1 MEVLNPIQRPTLYK
15 RDSSGKI
22 RTWFATTAGAIYTIT
37 SGTQGGKSTTSK
49 PTICEPKN
57 VGRSNETTA
66 DEQCQAEVEALY
78 TKKLKTGYFENIE
91 DVDSGTALFP
101 MLAFRY
107 DDLKKPL
114 PFGKERIF
122 AQPKLDGIRNI
133 GRQDGNFSRKAEE
146 FLTFPQVTGALRPI
160 HEIFPNLSF
169 DGELYSHHLQDDLPK
184 INSVVK
190 KKKPTAEHLEQASA
204 LQYHVYDFY
213 NSDDP
218 GMPFSERTEFLE
230 ELYERYLEGHPSF
243 QLVETNPVESQDYL
257 DFLYAKWRKE
267 GYEGQIIRRDAP
279 YEPAKRPQA
288 LIKRKEYID
297 REFEVV
303 DILEG
308 KGNWSGAAKTV
319 VYRNP
324 TIAGDTFET
333 GLAGT
338 YEDNVKIL
346 AEKSKYIGGEG
357 TVAFFKFSPYGV
369 PVQGVTK
376 ALYEGGRN
384 V

>member
-1 MEVLNPIQRPTLYK
+1 MAATLAKYPTLYK
-15 RDSSGKI
+15 RDSAGKI
-22 RTWFATTAGAIYTIT
+22 RTWTVVRDGADYSIHTGIEGGSITESKWTTC
-37 SGTQGGKSTTSK
+37 S
-49 PTICEPKN
+49 PKN

-66 DEQCQAEVEALY
+66 EEQCMAEIESLFA
-78 TKKLKTGYFENIE
+78 KKLKTGYFENVE

-107 DDLKKPL
+107 DDLKKGL
-114 PFGKERIF
+114 PFGEEEIF
-122 AQPKLDGIRNI
+122 AQPKLDGIRNLA
-133 GRQDGNFSRKAEE
+133 RPNGNFTRKAEE
-146 FLTFPQVTGALRPI
+146 TFTFPQISEALRPI
-160 HEIFPNLSF
+160 FEIFPGLSF
-169 DGELYSHHLQDDLPK
+169 DGELYAHHLQDDLPK
-184 INSVVK
+184 INSIVR
-190 KKKPTAEHLEQASA
+190 KKKPTAEHLEQASV
-204 LQYHVYDFY
+204 LQYHIYDFY
-213 NSDDP
+213 NEDDP
-218 GMPFSERTEFLE
+218 GMPFSERTDLLA
-230 ELYERYLEGHPSF
+230 ELFGEHLEGHPSF
-243 QLVETNPVESQDYL
+243 ELVETVVVDRQDHL
-257 DFLYAKWRKE
+257 DRLYDHWRKL

-297 REFEVV
+297 QEFKVT

-319 VYRNP
+319 VYENP
-324 TIAGDTFET
+324 NVPGDTFET
-333 GLAGT
+333 GLAGS

-357 TVAFFKFSPYGV
+357 TVAFFKFSPKGV

-376 ALYEGGRN
+376 ALYEGGRD